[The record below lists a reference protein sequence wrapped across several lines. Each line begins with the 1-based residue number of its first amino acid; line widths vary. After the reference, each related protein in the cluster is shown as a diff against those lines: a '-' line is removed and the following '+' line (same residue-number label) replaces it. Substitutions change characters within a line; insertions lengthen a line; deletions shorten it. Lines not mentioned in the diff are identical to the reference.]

1 MDHTTVKPKV
11 LTLPLMLRFCLSS
24 CLYLMLSVAVYGQG
38 LSTELEV
45 YEFSD
50 GLSHRNVFKVVQDQ
64 TGLIWLATI
73 NGLNS
78 FDGYQFRHYNPNTET
93 GRLPAEMVA
102 DIALQENGQLVLASP
117 DFLTYFDPVQHTAD
131 GHQIKPG
138 QLARREAFAPHNLCF
153 QDDVIWC
160 TIFDEVDGTNWLARF
175 ENDSLQRLRLLP
187 GVSTRRPFL
196 EWQGQLIMATTGNQ
210 LDYLVADGTVSET
223 ERIESGRGNTIGVA
237 ALAQQDETLWIL
249 MEDGKLY
256 QKNTTAEAAKLW
268 GKIPFV
274 TAEAQLGALLIEEDG
289 DIWVGGRGVLWYYDH
304 WQRNWVDY
312 DDAIRQELRN
322 TCTYRQIFRDRSGTI
337 WLATDFGALKITQSD
352 RLFDH
357 YLSGGSDYCS
367 NVYCSTRGMAEDER
381 GNLYI
386 SYYNSIHVLDQNS
399 QNIRPLFPRKDYF
412 NYPFGLAYAAGA
424 LYTGNGLRIDLQ
436 NLEQERIFPADN
448 KDVGVVILDRQGIL
462 WFGYE
467 QQLYRYYPLE
477 RRLEEFFLANGARI
491 EGSISYLYEPP
502 NGTHLW
508 VGTIENGV
516 YRLERNGRIS
526 AHFHAGEG
534 SLIRLPHQQI
544 NSIWS
549 PKPDELWLGT
559 GAGLVSLDLEHK
571 QRQVYT
577 IKNGLPNSF
586 INGILSEG
594 DSCLWISTDNGLA
607 RFSLQ
612 DQQIL
617 NFSIEDGLTANEF
630 NRNSYLKASNGRLY
644 FGGLNGVNGFLPDE
658 RYRRSK
664 DQRRNTPLVL
674 TTFSYLDGAA
684 DSVRELLR
692 EEAEVADAF
701 ELSYRDRMFTAAFAL
716 LDYRNPSGNTFQ
728 YYLEGYEEEW
738 SEPSTVPMVR
748 FSDLSPG
755 DYTLHVRARAGTSD
769 WTSEELTIPIHI
781 QPAVYQ
787 RAWFW
792 PLMILLGII
801 AVGGVMQFRL
811 YALQKRREE
820 LETEVALRTR
830 QLEEEKHKSE
840 ALLLN
845 ILPVE
850 LAEELK
856 LNGFAKAKRH
866 EQVTVMFSD
875 FKGFTAISKQLEPE
889 ELVAEID
896 LCFRAFDEITERHG
910 LEKIKTI
917 GDAYLLVGGISEKA
931 EDQAKRVVLAALEI
945 QEFMAAIAV
954 ERKLQGRHFFEAR
967 IGIHTGPLV
976 AGIVG
981 IKKFAYDIWG
991 DTVNIASRMET
1002 KGMAGRVNLSAETYQ
1017 LVQHDFS
1024 FTPYG
1029 QYQENLT
1036 ELDMYLVEEY
1046 LDHAS

>member
-1 MDHTTVKPKV
+1 
-11 LTLPLMLRFCLSS
+11 MLRFCFSI
-24 CLYLMLSVAVYGQG
+24 CLYLILSTVGLGQS

-64 TGLIWLATI
+64 TGLIWIATI

-78 FDGYQFRHYNPNTET
+78 FDGYEFRHYNPMSEA

-102 DIALQENGQLVLASP
+102 DIVLRDSGQLVLASP
-117 DFLTYFDPVQHTAD
+117 DFLTYFDPLQHRAD
-131 GHQIKPG
+131 AHKIKPG
-138 QLARREAFAPHNLCF
+138 ALARREAFAPHNPCI
-153 QDDVIWC
+153 QEEVIWC
-160 TIFDEVDGTNWLARF
+160 TIFDEIDGSNWLARF
-175 ENDSLQRLRLLP
+175 AQDSLQRLRLLP

-196 EWQGQLIMATTGNQ
+196 EWQGQLIMATAGNQ
-210 LDYLVADGTVSET
+210 LDYLASDGTVQRT
-223 ERIESGRGNTIGVA
+223 ERIESNRGNTIDIA
-237 ALAQQDETLWIL
+237 SLAQQDDVLWIL
-249 MEDGKLY
+249 KEDGRIYRK
-256 QKNTTAEAAKLW
+256 ESPEDEVELW

-274 TAEAQLGALLIEEDG
+274 TAEAQLGALMVEEDG
-289 DIWVGGRGVLWYYDH
+289 DIWVGGRGTLWYYDH

-357 YLSGGSDYCS
+357 YLNGGSEYCS

-381 GNLYI
+381 GNIYI
-386 SYYNSIHVLDQNS
+386 SYYNSIHVLDQRTQS
-399 QNIRPLFPRKDYF
+399 LRPLFPRKDFF
-412 NYPFGLAYAAGA
+412 NYPFGLTYAANA
-424 LYTGNGLRIDLQ
+424 LYTGNGIRIDLRT
-436 NLEQERIFPADN
+436 LEQERLFPAEN
-448 KDVGVVILDRQGIL
+448 KDIGVVMLDRAGFL

-467 QQLYRYYPLE
+467 QKLYRYAPISRE
-477 RRLEEFFLANGARI
+477 LEEIIISSGPLM
-491 EGSISYLYEPP
+491 EGTISYLYEPP
-502 NGTHLW
+502 NTEQLWIGTL
-508 VGTIENGV
+508 ENGV
-516 YRLERNGRIS
+516 YVLERNGSIS
-526 AHFHAGEG
+526 SHYHAGED
-534 SLIRLPHQQI
+534 SPIRLPHQQI
-544 NSIWS
+544 NSVWS
-549 PKPDELWLGT
+549 LGRGVVWLGT
-559 GAGLVSLDLEHK
+559 GGGLVRLDLN
-571 QRQVYT
+571 QQAARTYT
-577 IKNGLPNSF
+577 DEDGLTNKFVNGVLP
-586 INGILSEG
+586 EG
-594 DSCLWISTDNGLA
+594 DSCLWVSTDNGLC
-607 RFSLQ
+607 RFSIDSEQ
-612 DQQIL
+612 VL
-617 NFSIEDGLTANEF
+617 NFTTDDGLTANEF
-630 NRNSYLKASNGRLY
+630 NRNSFFKARNGRLY

-658 RYRRSK
+658 RYRQSK
-664 DQRRNTPLVL
+664 DERRNTPLVL

-684 DSVRELLR
+684 DSLRELLR
-692 EEAEVADAF
+692 EDSEVDRPF

-755 DYTLHVRARAGTSD
+755 DYTLHVRARSGSSD
-769 WTSEELTIPIHI
+769 WTAEELTIPIHI

-787 RAWFW
+787 RMWFW
-792 PLMILLGII
+792 PLMILLGVVM
-801 AVGGVMQFRL
+801 VGGVMQYRL
-811 YALQKRREE
+811 YALQTRREE
-820 LETEVALRTR
+820 LEKEVALRTR
-830 QLEEEKHKSE
+830 ELEEEKHKSE

-856 LNGFAKAKRH
+856 VNGFAKAKRH

-875 FKGFTAISKQLEPE
+875 FKGFTAISKQLDPE

-917 GDAYLLVGGISEKA
+917 GDAYLLVGGINEKA
-931 EDQAKRVVLAALEI
+931 EDQAKQVVLAALEI

-954 ERKLQGRHFFEAR
+954 ERQLHGRHFFEAR

-981 IKKFAYDIWG
+981 IRKFAYDIWG

-1002 KGMAGRVNLSAETYQ
+1002 HGIAGRVNISADTFQ
-1017 LVQHDFS
+1017 LVQKEFRFS
-1024 FTPYG
+1024 TYG
-1029 QYQENLT
+1029 RYEEDLT

-1046 LDHAS
+1046 LGDII